1 MEQSIFF
8 HEDDYCQVQ
17 LTLKENLTQLQKEA
31 QEVLGFAKE
40 HFDGSGFT
48 DIKVREEET
57 HKLAGRQIKT
67 NDIKAVIINAGFNKI
82 PKVFTGYGQF
92 YREELKNTKAY
103 GKNGCAIFYDYKD
116 NIVEHIWLEYHWG
129 NEQTDKDK
137 FAICLSG
144 LGKKWNLLLMD
155 WNQLKLVELT
165 NSSAIRKYLN
175 ER

>member
-1 MEQSIFF
+1 MEPSIFF

-17 LTLKENLTQLQKEA
+17 LMLNENQMSLQKEA
-31 QEVLGFAKE
+31 EEVFGFSKE
-40 HFDGSGFT
+40 HFDGSGYT

-57 HKLAGRQIKT
+57 HKLADRQIKI
-67 NDIKAVIINAGFNKI
+67 NEIEAVIINAGFDKI
-82 PKVFTGYGQF
+82 PKVFTGYGQS
-92 YREELKNTKAY
+92 YREELTNTEAY

-116 NIVEHIWLEYHWG
+116 YIVEHIWLEYHWG
-129 NEQTDKDK
+129 NEQTNKNK
-137 FAICLSG
+137 FLNCLSD

-165 NSSAIRKYLN
+165 DSTATQKYLN